1 MKDLVAYTLGVM
13 LSVFFR
19 SNLAVLAPELSVDLR
34 ATASDLGT
42 LSGVWFFSFAL
53 AQVPVGVALDRWGP
67 RLTVTV
73 GLSIGVVGACLFA
86 AAPSISAAIFAQILL
101 GLACAPLFMATVV
114 YIARTWARER
124 FLSVMAIVLATSNLG
139 AILAATP
146 LAAMCEWLGW
156 RGAMWGMAGATFLL
170 TLYVVLAVGKDARAQ
185 AQESMSQAVRG
196 IAVVMGVREL
206 WPLLPFVLVC
216 SGVIMAVRALWGG
229 PYLADVFGMGPV
241 DRGNVLVGMVLAASV
256 LNYAIGPLERWI
268 GSPRPLVVAVSAVTA
283 VALIVMTIWPSASV
297 TLSVVMMIV
306 VGLFGAA
313 YGLAIAHGRIF
324 FPAGK
329 EGRGAT
335 LLNFFNFIGAAVMQ
349 VATGEV
355 IERSLNAGLSHG
367 QAYAIMF
374 AFLVVLLV
382 LSLIPYRKSKIAL
395 SG

>member
-1 MKDLVAYTLGVM
+1 MKDLIAYTIGVM

-19 SNLAVLAPELSVDLR
+19 SNLAVLAPELSVELR

-67 RLTVTV
+67 RLTVAV

-86 AAPSISAAIFAQILL
+86 AAPSISTAIVAQILL

-114 YIARTWARER
+114 YIARNWARDR
-124 FLSVMAIVLATSNLG
+124 FLWVMGNVLAVSNLG

-146 LAAMCEWLGW
+146 LAAMSEWLGW
-156 RGAMWGMAGATFLL
+156 RGAMWGMAVATFLL
-170 TLYVVLAVGKDARAQ
+170 ALYVIFVVTKDAKAP
-185 AQESMSQAVRG
+185 AQESIRQAVRG
-196 IAVVMGVREL
+196 IAVVLGVREL

-229 PYLADVFGMGPV
+229 PYLSDVFGLGPV
-241 DRGNVLVGMVLAASV
+241 DRGNVLVGMVLAASAMS
-256 LNYAIGPLERWI
+256 YAVGRLERLV
-268 GSPRPLVVAVSAVTA
+268 GSPRPLVIAVSAVTA
-283 VALIVMTIWPSASV
+283 LALIVLTVWPSASL
-297 TLSVVMMIV
+297 TLSVVLMV
-306 VGLFGAA
+306 VIGLFGAA
-313 YGLAIAHGRIF
+313 YGLAIGHGRIF

-355 IERSLNAGLSHG
+355 IEHAVEAGLSRPH
-367 QAYAIMF
+367 AYGLMF
-374 AFLVVLLV
+374 GFLVVLLV
-382 LSLIPYRKSKIAL
+382 LSLIPYWKSKTSV